1 MTAAR
6 QVKYVLL
13 QLTFQLFQDPKT
25 LRRSHT
31 SQTQVSSWSKR
42 VKPGGSAAL
51 TLHGARAEPF
61 EVNKSPES
69 ESETPRAGLHGDPRW
84 VWLLRRKTDK
94 EWQKAGNREPPLLRP
109 LLQKKKLHSCKY
121 VGVCMCGL
129 PFFSFRENGALW
141 LAVGGW
147 DTELSD
153 PEGFLT
159 MKWPSW
165 LIVLP
170 THQVDQ

>member
-25 LRRSHT
+25 PRRSHT

-42 VKPGGSAAL
+42 VKSGGSAAL
-51 TLHGARAEPF
+51 TFHGARAEPF

-84 VWLLRRKTDK
+84 VWLLRRKTKNDRK
-94 EWQKAGNREPPLLRP
+94 LETESHLCCAPCCNN
-109 LLQKKKLHSCKY
+109 KKNTHSCKY
-121 VGVCMCGL
+121 VGVCVYVWL
-129 PFFSFRENGALW
+129 PFSVLERIVRSDWPWEGETQRSQTLRAFSQWNDHLG
-141 LAVGGW
+141 
-147 DTELSD
+147 
-153 PEGFLT
+153 
-159 MKWPSW
+159 
-165 LIVLP
+165 
-170 THQVDQ
+170 